1 MQNPNKSALKY
12 WSKSNQWFINAY
24 NNSKLEQI
32 IHAPVKR
39 REEFAVLSTSLT
51 SSKTILDLGCGPC
64 RVLTRCLEEGN
75 GESGIGIDFSDSMIN
90 EAKSYISEK
99 SLNSKIKIQKEDLLK
114 LEVYP
119 KADMAI
125 ALGLFDY
132 INNLENIISKA
143 HISSRYFVAS
153 WPGRGVRNYLRKF
166 RYTCPVYSYTH
177 DQVSAVF
184 SKLGIKKVHYLDSG
198 GFSGFLSIS
207 CRD

>member
-1 MQNPNKSALKY
+1 MQNPSKSALKY
-12 WSKSNQWFINAY
+12 WSRSNEWFIKTY
-24 NNSKLEQI
+24 NKSKLEQI

-39 REEFAVLSTSLT
+39 REEVAVLSTSLT

-64 RVLTRCLEEGN
+64 RVLTRCIEEGN
-75 GESGIGIDFSDSMIN
+75 GEKGIGIDFSDSMIK
-90 EAKSYISEK
+90 EAKTHISEK

-114 LEVYP
+114 LEAYP
-119 KADMAI
+119 KADISI

-132 INNLENIISKA
+132 INDLENIISKA
-143 HISSRYFVAS
+143 HQSSRYFVAS

-166 RYTCPVYSYTH
+166 RYSCPVYSYTIE
-177 DQVSAVF
+177 QVSKSF
-184 SKLGIKKVHYLDSG
+184 SNLGIKNVHYLDNG